1 MCSIDYHPSEF
12 LLLSGSKD
20 RRARVWDL
28 DSFTL
33 LRSPP
38 NASKP
43 NPKEAAKKK
52 TLFQPR
58 RPCSASSSPC
68 STVTTEATPVSA
80 VKFLPDG
87 KSAVVCS
94 DGFMKSCQ
102 VRPCNLPLVFRSCN
116 VTVCW
121 FCRHALRQWEP
132 QPAVLEVHDA
142 GWTCVADAAVNAS
155 NQLVAVTF
163 SQQFCGIWAA
173 NLSSDKSP
181 TVVHPLQSRGNDLSD
196 SSSLK
201 HNHNPSAASSAFPAA
216 AAKHASAI
224 AAATAKVHIEDR
236 LPGTFQF

>member
-1 MCSIDYHPSEF
+1 MCGISTPSLF
-12 LLLSGSKD
+12 SG
-20 RRARVWDL
+20 
-28 DSFTL
+28 
-33 LRSPP
+33 PP
-38 NASKP
+38 QTPQNQTQNKQQKQKKP
-43 NPKEAAKKK
+43 YTNRDAHVP
-52 TLFQPR
+52 
-58 RPCSASSSPC
+58 SSSLC

-102 VRPCNLPLVFRSCN
+102 VRPCSLLLVSNPCH

-142 GWTCVADAAVNAS
+142 GWTCVADAAVNSS

-173 NLSSDKSP
+173 NLSSDKPP
-181 TVVHPLQSRGNDLSD
+181 TVAPPLQYRGNDLSD

-224 AAATAKVHIEDR
+224 ATATAKVHVEDR
-236 LPGTFQF
+236 LPGTFRC